1 MKDAQY
7 VAKKD
12 GARGNGA
19 AEEYRI
25 QFEPA
30 QIPAGEGNGVVGG
43 RGVKLLIGKV
53 ALMVCPSG
61 RKECKNLH
69 CLLQPFCACARV
81 GIEQSRKIEGG
92 VWAAFAICGAVGI
105 LVTFLWAILGWR

>member
-7 VAKKD
+7 VAEKD

-19 AEEYRI
+19 AGERGI

-30 QIPAGEGNGVVGG
+30 QIPVGEGNGVVGG

-81 GIEQSRKIEGG
+81 GIEQARKDEGR
-92 VWAAFAICGAVGI
+92 VWAAFAVCGAVAI
-105 LVTFLWAILGWR
+105 LLTFLWAVLGRR